1 MSLLPLGEVG
11 GARPKN
17 FLYSDDGSASGLVGK
32 IQMLKKVIFIVSSC
46 VLSLKHTLIHE
57 HAWCVRGRKGFN
69 QAFEPHPG
77 TRRDCLLKLP
87 EMVEGPISWK

>member
-46 VLSLKHTLIHE
+46 VLSLSHTHLYTNTPGVSLDE
-57 HAWCVRGRKGFN
+57 EVMSNRLK
-69 QAFEPHPG
+69 FEPHPG
-77 TRRDCLLKLP
+77 RGQDCLL
-87 EMVEGPISWK
+87 SN